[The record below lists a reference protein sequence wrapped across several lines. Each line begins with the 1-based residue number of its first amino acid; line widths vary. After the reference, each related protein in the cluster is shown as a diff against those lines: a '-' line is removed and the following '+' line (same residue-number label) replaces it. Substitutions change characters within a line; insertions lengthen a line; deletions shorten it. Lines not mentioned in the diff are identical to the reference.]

1 MGELMM
7 IASIGS
13 QEFVRVFSA
22 WGIKKTYIVQD
33 NEEARKALWK
43 CVEDNIRIAVVEE
56 KFFDAIRRE
65 LKIIRNEVP
74 EKAPIVVYLPGP
86 SGEKLPYDPIDA
98 LVREAI
104 GFDISKR

>member
-1 MGELMM
+1 M

-13 QEFVRVFSA
+13 EEFVKVFSA
-22 WGIKKTYIVQD
+22 WGIKKSYMVED
-33 NEEARKALWK
+33 AEDARKALWK
-43 CVEDNIRIAVVEE
+43 CVEDNVRVAIVEE
-56 KFFDAIRRE
+56 KFFDIVRKE

-86 SGEKLPYDPIDA
+86 HWEKLPYDPIDA

-104 GFDISKR
+104 GFDISRR